1 MGTNDPPKVGS
12 LGDLETE
19 VLKALWR
26 IEQGTVPEV
35 LQALSW
41 DRSLA
46 YTTVM
51 TVLNRLV
58 EKSAVERLKEGRFF
72 VYFPL
77 VSREAVAGTALRRV
91 IDRFF
96 DGLGHR
102 AMAQLLSEDEELD
115 DEGLERLERLI
126 EQRRKESSDRG

>member
-1 MGTNDPPKVGS
+1 MAKDKRSKLGP

-19 VLKALWR
+19 VLKTLWR

-35 LQALSW
+35 LEALSW

-58 EKSAVERLKEGRFF
+58 EKSAVERRKEGRFY
-72 VYFPL
+72 VYWPL

-96 DGLGHR
+96 DGLGHQ

-115 DEGLERLERLI
+115 DEELERLERLI
-126 EQRRKESSDRG
+126 EQRRKKSSDRG